1 MIAAEDEKLKD
12 RLDALIED
20 VKLDQKASDTSD
32 WPETLITTDDTAED
46 LERDNVVGFKSGLKE
61 SNNIETVDD
70 DDKVDLVIDNLK
82 KDDAIRARSDDS
94 ASKYIEL
101 NETPEEVSRSNLPYW
116 IMITFGSLLL
126 GASLAAYLRGAEAL
140 FGANGA
146 LIVICGIIIGAM
158 MLMGSLYYAF
168 RQTLRK

>member
-1 MIAAEDEKLKD
+1 
-12 RLDALIED
+12 
-20 VKLDQKASDTSD
+20 
-32 WPETLITTDDTAED
+32 
-46 LERDNVVGFKSGLKE
+46 
-61 SNNIETVDD
+61 
-70 DDKVDLVIDNLK
+70 
-82 KDDAIRARSDDS
+82 
-94 ASKYIEL
+94 
-101 NETPEEVSRSNLPYW
+101 
-116 IMITFGSLLL
+116 MITFGSLLL